1 MEDAALPILNIAILG
16 AFMLAGIREL
26 GNVSQG
32 VNDSSEAE

>member
-26 GNVSQG
+26 GNASKQSG
-32 VNDSSEAE
+32 DSE